1 MIDSQKVIHGGI
13 DPERISGLLFDVD
26 GTLSDTDDRLV
37 DRLSRFLLPV
47 SWLFKNKDTKR
58 FARRLLMAMETPGN
72 FLYGLADSLGI
83 DKYLAIIYNRF
94 PQKKRTGKSGRDL
107 FWIIPGV
114 KEMLEELADRY
125 PMAVVS
131 ARDADST
138 LHFLEHFD
146 LESYFNIIVTSQTCE
161 HTKPYPDPVIYAAEQ
176 LGLTPDDCLM
186 VGDTIVDIHA
196 GKQAGAQTAA
206 VLCGFGTQREL
217 QRAGAGIILSS
228 TPDLVEVL
236 TGNHQD
242 SSKTG
247 E

>member
-1 MIDSQKVIHGGI
+1 MNETKKIIFGSI
-13 DPERISGLLFDVD
+13 DPARIRGLLFDVD

-37 DRLSRFLLPV
+37 HRLSRFLFPV

-83 DKYLAIIYNRF
+83 DKTLAKIYHRL
-94 PQKKRTGKSGRDL
+94 PQKKHSGKSGKDL

-114 KEMLEELADRY
+114 EEMLDNLADRY

-138 LHFLEHFD
+138 LHFLEHFG
-146 LESYFNIIVTSQTCE
+146 LVSYFDTVVTSQTCE

-176 LGLTPDDCLM
+176 LGLTPDACLM
-186 VGDTIVDIHA
+186 IGDTIVDIHA

-206 VLCGFGTQREL
+206 VLCGFGTPREL
-217 QRAGAGIILSS
+217 QRAGADIILPA

-236 TGNHQD
+236 VGDQQEGL
-242 SSKTG
+242 KPG

>member
-1 MIDSQKVIHGGI
+1 MTDSQNVVFGGI
-13 DPERISGLLFDVD
+13 DTARISGLLFDVD
-26 GTLSDTDDRLV
+26 GTLSDTDDHMV

-47 SWLFKNKDTKR
+47 SWLFKNKDSKR

-83 DKYLAIIYNRF
+83 DKYLAKIYHRL
-94 PQKKRTGKSGRDL
+94 PQKKHSRKSGHDL

-114 KEMLEELADRY
+114 EEMLENLADRY

-138 LHFLEHFD
+138 LQFLAHFGLEPYFD
-146 LESYFNIIVTSQTCE
+146 AIVTSQTCE

-176 LGLTPDDCLM
+176 LGLTPDACLM
-186 VGDTIVDIHA
+186 IGDTIVDVHA

-206 VLCGFGTQREL
+206 VLSGFGTQREII
-217 QRAGAGIILSS
+217 RAGADIILST

-236 TGNHQD
+236 MGTDQ
-242 SSKTG
+242 
-247 E
+247 